1 MRKLLLVAL
10 LLLVSGSIAMAQ
22 NKIDTKWHCPK
33 PTADN
38 KFDVGD
44 VPEHIYW
51 IGQGACSATSSGD
64 AFKEKSAEYTE
75 FQERWKASYNNHGRF
90 NVTLDNG
97 DRVYSTPA
105 RKYSCHERA
114 HLLQHLR
121 PHRDADFSEMRFA
134 EQQHQR
140 ARLPD
145 SSADRQRNLVVQDRL
160 VIGQLHEVQLLRHRS
175 CFFRVSAVT
184 RMPIDVSS

>member
-1 MRKLLLVAL
+1 MRRLLLVAL

-51 IGQGACSATSSGD
+51 IGQGACSATSSDD

-90 NVTLDNG
+90 NVTLVNG
-97 DRVYSTPA
+97 DKVYYTYEGSAPTDIAKPA
-105 RKYSCHERA
+105 TNKFKILSGTGKHKGIKGSGACSGSRTADGSDWTCSGTYS
-114 HLLQHLR
+114 
-121 PHRDADFSEMRFA
+121 
-134 EQQHQR
+134 
-140 ARLPD
+140 
-145 SSADRQRNLVVQDRL
+145 
-160 VIGQLHEVQLLRHRS
+160 IGK
-175 CFFRVSAVT
+175 
-184 RMPIDVSS
+184 